1 MKLYLTLLICCSQF
15 ASAYAVEP
23 RPSDWPIFNLLLSFA
38 LIRPCSSSTDQN
50 GMAEIG
56 ARRKVVPEYRSGSHT
71 QDGSQIR
78 YCWSGRFN
86 RIRACPSSRMGVFT
100 GAGLKPLQRTLK
112 VCASGLTG
120 CPPNTRILPR
130 HFD

>member
-23 RPSDWPIFNLLLSFA
+23 RPSDWPIFNLLLFFA

-56 ARRKVVPEYRSGSHT
+56 ARRKVVPEYR
-71 QDGSQIR
+71 DLIR
-78 YCWSGRFN
+78 
-86 RIRACPSSRMGVFT
+86 RMGARFVT
-100 GAGLKPLQRTLK
+100 VGAGGSIEFARAHRAAW
-112 VCASGLTG
+112 VY
-120 CPPNTRILPR
+120 LPGPA
-130 HFD
+130 